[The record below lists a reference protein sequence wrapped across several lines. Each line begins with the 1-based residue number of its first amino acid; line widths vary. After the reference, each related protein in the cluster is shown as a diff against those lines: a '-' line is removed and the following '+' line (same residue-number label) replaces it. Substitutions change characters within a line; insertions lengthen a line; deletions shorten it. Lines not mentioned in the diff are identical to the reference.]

1 MLTIEDLECAWARH
15 GPKPFETHDLRELLE
30 HVLAD
35 ERRIL
40 SNQEREMTDL
50 SGIQS
55 DETAL
60 AAAQSQE
67 ATDVLQALADLEAKI
82 GSGSTITQADIDAL
96 RGPIQAAL
104 GVAQSTDAAAVAA
117 DATLNPPAQPP
128 LTS

>member
-1 MLTIEDLECAWARH
+1 
-15 GPKPFETHDLRELLE
+15 
-30 HVLAD
+30 
-35 ERRIL
+35 
-40 SNQEREMTDL
+40 MTDL
-50 SGIQS
+50 SGIQG